1 MRLGCVKIGNFDDFS
16 TIISPKLCKMGPRLL
31 LITNR
36 KSHTIGTKINDL
48 GWPWIDLERLLCALL
63 HYTRLSE
70 PMTKTWMKIDPY
82 YQRQKCS
89 PGIALSSKIRLM
101 QIFTGVR
108 WPGGFKTRMGS
119 SKMAIFAY
127 FTCYFF
133 RTSTSKATVIILCY
147 VVHIVALHWYRNSW
161 PWTAI
166 MCSVALHTYI
176 SFGVHH
182 RNLNAHTHILSA
194 TKM

>member
-70 PMTKTWMKIDPY
+70 PIAKIWMKIHLY
-82 YQRQKCS
+82 FQRQKCS
-89 PGIALSSKIRLM
+89 PGIAVSRKITFMR
-101 QIFTGVR
+101 IFAGVR
-108 WPGGFKTRMGS
+108 CWGGSNMSGVVENGDFGL
-119 SKMAIFAY
+119 FYPAY
-127 FTCYFF
+127 LPNLHTQCHNYY
-133 RTSTSKATVIILCY
+133 IMLCSP
-147 VVHIVALHWYRNSW
+147 IVALQ
-161 PWTAI
+161 
-166 MCSVALHTYI
+166 
-176 SFGVHH
+176 
-182 RNLNAHTHILSA
+182 
-194 TKM
+194 